1 MVRWTRS
8 AQIASGKGM
17 QAIQWAK
24 EITEWANKK
33 YNLQMKVYLDYF
45 GEVGTIRWFVDYEN
59 LAALEKVGDP
69 ILGDQEYWQRV
80 NQAADFFIEGIM
92 VDTVMR
98 AI

>member
-8 AQIASGKGM
+8 AQIASGKGT

-69 ILGDQEYWQRV
+69 ILVDPEYWQRV
-80 NQAADFFIEGIM
+80 NQAADLLIEGSSF
-92 VDTVMR
+92 DTVMR

>member
-8 AQIASGKGM
+8 ARIAHGKGVQTM
-17 QAIQWAK
+17 QWAK

-45 GEVGTIRWFVDYEN
+45 GEYGTIRWFVDYEN
-59 LAALEKVGDP
+59 LAILEKTFDQL
-69 ILGDQEYWQRV
+69 LGDQEYWQKV
-80 NQAADFFIEGIM
+80 NQSNDLLVEGSGF
-92 VDTVMR
+92 DTVMR

>member
-8 AQIASGKGM
+8 ARIARGKNVQTM
-17 QAIQWAK
+17 QWAK

-45 GEVGTIRWFVDYEN
+45 GEAGTIRWFVDYES
-59 LAALEKVGDP
+59 LAALEKIRDSL
-69 ILGDQEYWQRV
+69 LGDQEYWQKV
-80 NQAADFFIEGIM
+80 NQGADLLVEGS
-92 VDTVMR
+92 VFDTVMR

>member
-8 AQIASGKGM
+8 ARIARGKGVQTM
-17 QAIQWAK
+17 QWAK

-45 GEVGTIRWFVDYEN
+45 GEYGTIRWFVDYEN
-59 LAALEKVGDP
+59 LAILEKTFDQL
-69 ILGDQEYWQRV
+69 LGDQEYWQKV
-80 NQAADFFIEGIM
+80 NQSNDLLVEGSGF
-92 VDTVMR
+92 DTVMR